1 MVSIRPRTEAD
12 IDACISALSVLY
24 KTEDYPKGAN
34 RDLHDFLTNEKNE
47 QCWIA
52 EDTQGKIVAHV
63 STSTIGH
70 DPGLDLW
77 RQLHPDDAKTV
88 SLLSRLFVLPEAR
101 GRKDGGSVAEMLMN
115 AAIDWNFKQGY
126 RLLLV
131 VMTNSEA
138 AIRLYER
145 TGWVKFGE
153 TKHVLQDGSKSE
165 GIAFRWPL
173 PGDEGS

>member
-1 MVSIRPRTEAD
+1 MASIRPRTEAD
-12 IDACISALSVLY
+12 IDACVSALSVLY

-34 RDLHDFLTNEKNE
+34 RDLRDFLTNEKNE
-47 QCWIA
+47 QCWVA
-52 EDTQGKIVAHV
+52 ESSQGNIVGHV
-63 STSTIGH
+63 STSTNGH

-88 SLLSRLFVLPEAR
+88 SLLSRVFVLPEWR
-101 GRKDGGSVAEMLMN
+101 GREYGVAGKLMD
-115 AAIDWNFKQGY
+115 AAIDWNLKQGN

-145 TGWVKFGE
+145 TGWLRFGE
-153 TKHVLQDGSKSE
+153 TRHVLGDGSRSE

-173 PGDEGS
+173 PDEDIL